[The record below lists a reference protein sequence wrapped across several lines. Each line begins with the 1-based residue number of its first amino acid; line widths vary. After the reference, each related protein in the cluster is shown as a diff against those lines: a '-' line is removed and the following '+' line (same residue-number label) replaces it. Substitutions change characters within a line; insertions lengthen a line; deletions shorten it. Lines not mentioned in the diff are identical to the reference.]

1 MTLSL
6 PTYAHSARSRA
17 LKAAFTV
24 LLGLICASCGETYR
38 PVAQPIQGLQ
48 PSPAPTHFVASI
60 NSDGVGDNHRDRGS
74 VSSIDVSGDSLRGEL
89 RAGLVPIHAGATLS
103 GALLYIANSG
113 DDTVSVSSVS
123 SPAGTVTVNLPAS
136 PSATI
141 TQAAGNG
148 STASYTYSG
157 GTGLFSVGD
166 TVYVSGCTTAG
177 FNGAFTVTVAGG
189 NSFSVSN
196 STPGTESESFGARA
210 KVPNAVFVNS
220 AENASVFVA
229 GYGTDALYVINTA
242 TNVVT
247 AAVPV
252 DSHPVAVAQA
262 PLAQKVYVAN
272 QGNSASGGSVSVV
285 DTISNTV
292 AKTIC
297 LAGGSAP
304 SCAAGPVPVWAVARA
319 DSGQVYIL
327 DKSGTIYAI
336 DTGSDSVIASSA
348 SAGAGANFM
357 FYDKIF
363 NRLYVTN
370 PSVDS
375 STNPSADSLSIFDV
389 SRSTPLPSSL
399 NPIAIPPVAASP
411 CGATPVVPTAVTV
424 LGDGSRAYVASYQ
437 LTPATPMGAG
447 TVCTQLSVIDTGSET
462 VSKTIP
468 LTQVNDNSAQ
478 TGCGTVGFRVFAAA
492 SAGGAN
498 SNFKVYVSQCDAG
511 TVAVV
516 DTYPA
521 NGKPENTFNG
531 ISLDP
536 PLSTF
541 PALASGVPP
550 TQNPMFLVAAP

>member
-1 MTLSL
+1 MRI
-6 PTYAHSARSRA
+6 PIRNHAHSASSRA
-17 LKAAFTV
+17 LRAAFTL

-74 VSSIDVSGDSLRGEL
+74 VSSIDVSGDSMRGEI
-89 RAGLVPIHAGATLS
+89 RVGMIPIHAGTTLS

-113 DDTVSVSSVS
+113 DDTVSVGNSS
-123 SPAGTVTVNLPAS
+123 SPAGTVTVNLPPS
-136 PSATI
+136 PAATI
-141 TQAAGNG
+141 TQATGNG

-157 GTGLFSVGD
+157 GPGLFSVGD
-166 TVYVSGCTTAG
+166 TVYVSGCTTPG
-177 FNGAFTVTVAGG
+177 FNGAFTVTSASG

-196 STPGTESESFGARA
+196 STSGSEPESFGAQA

-229 GYGTDALYVINTA
+229 GYGTDALYVINTN

-252 DSHPVAVAQA
+252 DSHPIAVAQA
-262 PLAQKVYVAN
+262 PAAQKVYVAN

-285 DTISNTV
+285 DTVSNTV
-292 AKTIC
+292 SKTIC
-297 LAGGSAP
+297 LGSVSP
-304 SCAAGPVPVWAVARA
+304 PPCPTGPVPVWAVARA
-319 DSGQVYIL
+319 DSGQVYVL
-327 DKSGTIYAI
+327 DKNGTIYAI
-336 DTGSDSVIASSA
+336 DTTSDSVIASSA
-348 SAGAGANFM
+348 SAGAGASFM
-357 FYDKIF
+357 QYDKIF

-370 PSVDS
+370 PSS
-375 STNPSADSLSIFDV
+375 DSLSIFDV
-389 SRSTPLPSSL
+389 SGSMPLPASV
-399 NPIAIPPVAASP
+399 NPIAIPPAAASP
-411 CGATPVVPTAVTV
+411 CGAGAVVPTSVAV
-424 LGDGSRAYVASYQ
+424 LGDGSRAYVSSYQ
-437 LTPATPMGAG
+437 LNAA

-462 VSKTIP
+462 VSKAIS
-468 LTQVNDNSAQ
+468 LSQVNDNSAQ
-478 TGCGTVGFRVFAAA
+478 SGCGTVGFRVFAAA
-492 SAGGAN
+492 SEGSTN

-511 TVAVV
+511 NVAVI

-521 NGKPENTFNG
+521 NGKPENTYNG
-531 ISLDP
+531 IALDP

-541 PALASGVPP
+541 PPLTSGVPP